1 MTYNLRQITSCLLL
15 LFFSTSFVFW
25 GASCASKERISK
37 QRPGQPSHR
46 APSRP
51 GMLKS
56 VRPYTIMGVTYYPL
70 NDAYGY
76 RKTGTASW
84 YGKKFHG
91 KPTASGEIYNMH
103 AVTAA
108 HKTLPLQTMVE
119 VTRLDT
125 GRKIVVRVNDR
136 GPFVADRIIDLSFAA
151 AQKLGMADK
160 GTAKVRVVALAR
172 GRPGKKNA
180 PPVIAGPAPDFSHG
194 RFWIQVGAFGLSEN
208 AERLRD
214 RLLFPKERIRLKPTP
229 GKAGDIPLIR
239 VQIGP
244 FDEMGLADKALA
256 SIIDQGF
263 KTSFVVAD

>member
-1 MTYNLRQITSCLLL
+1 MTHSRRKLSLYPLL
-15 LFFSTSFVFW
+15 LFFCLASLLA

-37 QRPGQPSHR
+37 HRPGQLASR

-76 RKTGTASW
+76 RKTGIASW

-91 KPTASGEIYNMH
+91 KATASGEIYNMR

-125 GRKIVVRVNDR
+125 GKKIVVRINDR
-136 GPFVADRIIDLSFAA
+136 GPFVANRIIDLSYAA
-151 AQKLGMADK
+151 AQKLGMANR
-160 GTAKVRVVALAR
+160 GTARVRVVALAK
-172 GRPGKKNA
+172 GRPGKRNA
-180 PPVIAGPAPDFSHG
+180 PPVIAEPAPDFSHG
-194 RFWIQVGAFGLSEN
+194 RFWVQVGAFGLSEN

-214 RLLFPKERIRLKPTP
+214 RLLFPGDRIRLRPTP
-229 GKAGDIPLIR
+229 GNDGKTLIR

-244 FDEMGLADKALA
+244 YAEMGLADRALA
-256 SIIDQGF
+256 TVIEQGF
-263 KTSFVVAD
+263 ETSFIVAD

>member
-1 MTYNLRQITSCLLL
+1 MTHNWRRLTSCLLL
-15 LFFSTSFVFW
+15 IFFPGASLFWS
-25 GASCASKERISK
+25 ASCAPKERISK
-37 QRPGQPSHR
+37 HRPGHR

-70 NDAYGY
+70 RDAYGY
-76 RKTGTASW
+76 QKTGTASW

-91 KPTASGEIYNMH
+91 RPTASGEIYNMR

-108 HKTLPLQTMVE
+108 HKTLPMQTMVD

-125 GRKIVVRVNDR
+125 GKKIVVRINDR
-136 GPFVADRIIDLSFAA
+136 GPFVADRIIDLSYAA
-151 AQKLGMADK
+151 AQKLEMANR

-172 GRPGKKNA
+172 GRPGKRDA
-180 PPVIAGPAPDFSHG
+180 SPVIAGPAPDFSHG

-214 RLLFPKERIRLKPTP
+214 RLLFPRDRIRLKPSP
-229 GKAGDIPLIR
+229 EIDGKSLVR

-244 FDEMGLADKALA
+244 YGKMELADRALA
-256 SIIDQGF
+256 SAIDQGF
-263 KTSFVVAD
+263 LRSFIVAD

>member
-1 MTYNLRQITSCLLL
+1 MTHNRRQFISYPLIMFVCLASLL
-15 LFFSTSFVFW
+15 AD
-25 GASCASKERISK
+25 ASCASKERISK
-37 QRPGQPSHR
+37 QRPGQLASR

-70 NDAYGY
+70 KDAYGY

-91 KPTASGEIYNMH
+91 RRTASGEIYNMR

-125 GRKIVVRVNDR
+125 GKKIVVRINDR
-136 GPFVADRIIDLSFAA
+136 GPFVANRIIDLSYAA
-151 AQKLGMADK
+151 AQRLGMANR

-172 GRPGKKNA
+172 GRPGKRNA

-214 RLLFPKERIRLKPTP
+214 RLLFPRDRIRLKPTP
-229 GKAGDIPLIR
+229 GGDGEKSFIR

-244 FDEMGLADKALA
+244 YAEMGLADRALA
-256 SIIDQGF
+256 AAVEQGF
-263 KTSFVVAD
+263 KTSFIVAD

>member
-1 MTYNLRQITSCLLL
+1 MTHNWRRLTSCLVL
-15 LFFSTSFVFW
+15 LFFSGASLFW
-25 GASCASKERISK
+25 GASCASKGRISK
-37 QRPGQPSHR
+37 QRPGHR

-70 NDAYGY
+70 RDAYGY
-76 RKTGTASW
+76 RKTGIASW

-91 KPTASGEIYNMH
+91 RPTASGEIYNMH

-119 VTRLDT
+119 ITRLDT
-125 GRKIVVRVNDR
+125 GKIIVVRINDR
-136 GPFVADRIIDLSFAA
+136 GPFVADRIIDLSYAA
-151 AQKLGMADK
+151 AQKLGMANR

-172 GRPGKKNA
+172 GRPGRRSA
-180 PPVIAGPAPDFSHG
+180 SPVIAGPAPDFSRG

-208 AERLRD
+208 AERLRN
-214 RLLFPKERIRLKPTP
+214 RLLFPKDRIRLQPTP
-229 GKAGDIPLIR
+229 ETDEKSLIR

-244 FDEMGLADKALA
+244 YGKIELADRALA
-256 SIIDQGF
+256 SAIDQGF
-263 KTSFVVAD
+263 IASFIVAD